1 MVGEEIS
8 ARAGIIR
15 GRIRR
20 RFRKILPIEEEEE
33 AGEDEAQAGMDA
45 DPPAFDASDPL
56 RMLAEA
62 AGYSESEQWWE
73 HLVEQ
78 HRTQPAERNRFIP
91 RSRRR

>member
-1 MVGEEIS
+1 MSPSPVC
-8 ARAGIIR
+8 
-15 GRIRR
+15 
-20 RFRKILPIEEEEE
+20 
-33 AGEDEAQAGMDA
+33 DA

-78 HRTQPAERNRFIP
+78 RRTLARKRNRFVP
-91 RSRRR
+91 GDPGGDDRAARSRPTRNRPHRHPP